1 MGILAGL
8 VGVTA
13 GCANVDPWAAII
25 IGITS
30 GILVVHAVRFF
41 DKIKIDDPV
50 GAVSV
55 HGVCGFW
62 GTLCAGIFDSS
73 SLFDL
78 KKIGIQLFGG
88 VAIFIYAFGAGLILF
103 TIIKYTLGLR
113 VGKEEELEG
122 LDLAEHLASAYPEF
136 I

>member
-1 MGILAGL
+1 M
-8 VGVTA
+8 
-13 GCANVDPWAAII
+13 
-25 IGITS
+25 
-30 GILVVHAVRFF
+30 
-41 DKIKIDDPV
+41 
-50 GAVSV
+50 
-55 HGVCGFW
+55 
-62 GTLCAGIFDSS
+62 
-73 SLFDL
+73 

-88 VAIFIYAFGAGLILF
+88 VAIFIYAFGAGLILL